1 MNNLQFYDPATTLSH
16 NCILNFVL
24 SLRNGGKTYGCL
36 KMCVNRFLKTGEQFI
51 YLRRTYEEL
60 KLCKNNLF
68 EALKANSEF
77 EKHEL
82 MVDGYNA
89 LIDGKIAG
97 YLMSLSKAYQ
107 VKSNAF
113 PKVKYIIY
121 DEFLVEKNGRYLP
134 NEPEALLAFM
144 ETVGRMRSIKVLC
157 LANYS
162 TRVNPYFNYFNIY
175 PQRNTKFL
183 KHKTKPLL
191 IHIFDCDTIRETK
204 KKTQMGQ
211 LISNTAYG
219 DFMLENN
226 PFMDNF
232 NFIEKPTGFLTY
244 IATYIYQNKKFGE
257 WYAPDKGLIY
267 LSSHIDPKSNS
278 IYSFDTDSHEPN
290 ILYIKKMKNHPN
302 IKEMRFAYENGLLR
316 FEDLIIKNVAL
327 DLLDLN

>member
-1 MNNLQFYDPATTLSH
+1 MNNIQFYDPATTLSH

-60 KLCKNNLF
+60 KQCKNNLF
-68 EALKANSEF
+68 EALKANNEF
-77 EKHEL
+77 EGHEL
-82 MVDGYNA
+82 NIDGYNA
-89 LIDGKIAG
+89 MIDNKIGG

-113 PKVKYIIY
+113 PNVKYIIY
-121 DEFLVEKNGRYLP
+121 DEFLIEKNGRYL
-134 NEPEALLAFM
+134 NGEPEALLAFM
-144 ETVGRMRSIKVLC
+144 ETVGRMREIRVLC
-157 LANYS
+157 LANFS
-162 TRVNPYFNYFNIY
+162 TRANPYFNYFHIY

-191 IHIFDCDTIRETK
+191 IHVFDSESVRNEK

-211 LISNTAYG
+211 LVNNTAYG

-226 PFMDNF
+226 PFLDNYT
-232 NFIEKPTGFLTY
+232 FIEKPSGFLNY
-244 IATYIYQNKKFGE
+244 VATYIYQGEKVGE
-257 WYAPDKGLIY
+257 WYSPSKGLIF
-267 LSSHIDPKSNS
+267 LTSHIDPTCNNVF
-278 IYSFDTDSHEPN
+278 SFDTDSHEPN

-302 IKEMRFAYENGLLR
+302 VKDLRFAYENGVLR
-316 FEDLIIKNVAL
+316 FETLIIKNVIL